1 MEKEIASGLACDFV
15 LRVMNKQELAGKLA
29 SLGIAVPN
37 ILLPAADIDPAKFAV
52 IACDQHSAEPDYW
65 EETRKIVGDAPSS
78 LNLMLPEAWLN
89 RKDEMEPQIEHS
101 MEQYLTDGTLQSVG
115 EGLVY
120 VRRTVGV
127 KADGSPLIR
136 HGLVAA
142 IDLEKYDYVPGNH
155 NLIRATEATVKE
167 RLPERIRIREKASLE
182 MPHVLVMLDD
192 EKNQLCALLEEMR
205 TAGSGGSDAAPGGL
219 KCLYDFDLMQDGG
232 HIEGYLVNQPQQI
245 EAVAEVLSMLYGA
258 SEDGF
263 LMAVGDGNHSLAAA
277 KETWKA
283 HPENPALR
291 YALVELISVFDE
303 GLSFHPIH
311 RLLMGLDPSDIPAIR
326 KELRLNDAELDLQ
339 DLQPRMDAWLSEY
352 QKTHPSAEL
361 EYIHG
366 REECLAL
373 GEKSGN
379 LPIVFD
385 RFERGSFFRTVLEN
399 GTFVRK
405 SFSLGEARE
414 KRYYLECRRL
424 R

>member
-1 MEKEIASGLACDFV
+1 
-15 LRVMNKQELAGKLA
+15 
-29 SLGIAVPN
+29 
-37 ILLPAADIDPAKFAV
+37 
-52 IACDQHSAEPDYW
+52 
-65 EETRKIVGDAPSS
+65 
-78 LNLMLPEAWLN
+78 
-89 RKDEMEPQIEHS
+89 
-101 MEQYLTDGTLQSVG
+101 
-115 EGLVY
+115 
-120 VRRTVGV
+120 
-127 KADGSPLIR
+127 
-136 HGLVAA
+136 
-142 IDLEKYDYVPGNH
+142 
-155 NLIRATEATVKE
+155 
-167 RLPERIRIREKASLE
+167 
-182 MPHVLVMLDD
+182 
-192 EKNQLCALLEEMR
+192 
-205 TAGSGGSDAAPGGL
+205 
-219 KCLYDFDLMQDGG
+219 
-232 HIEGYLVNQPQQI
+232 
-245 EAVAEVLSMLYGA
+245 
-258 SEDGF
+258 
-263 LMAVGDGNHSLAAA
+263 MAVGDGNHSLAAA

-311 RLLMGLDPSDIPAIR
+311 RLLMGLDPSDIPDIR
-326 KELRLNDAELDLQ
+326 KELRLDDAQLDLQ
-339 DLQPRMDAWLSEY
+339 DLQPRIDAWLSEY

-385 RFERGSFFRTVLEN
+385 RFERGSFFRTVLQN